1 MLSLDKIKA
10 SLERLIANTPSEGDP
25 DIVREALLSGNI
37 VYVEGEGN
45 AVEGENVAGAFIV
58 TSDKPQTKYELSHT
72 VYGRLRDILFP
83 LPPGILPPLPSLLF
97 IGREESLKDVK
108 ELLGIGVQNPASPHP
123 PTAIIRGWPGVG
135 KTALVGVLARDPD
148 VTKTY
153 PDGVLWASLSQRPS
167 LMSILAQWGR
177 ALGSDELLRV
187 PTPEEAV
194 QKLVVML
201 QHKRMLLVI
210 DEVWD
215 PAHAAILMRAR
226 GSNCGLLITTRLPS
240 VAKALDG
247 TESSIYLLPVL
258 NDEDALTLMRA
269 LAPSVVE
276 QHTDECLELIR
287 ELEYLPL
294 ALHVAARLLRAESKL
309 GLSTLK
315 LIQDIREGA
324 AIVQASAPLDRLE
337 VDTIP
342 TVTALLQKSTDM
354 LSDQTRVFFAYLG
367 VFAPRPA
374 TFDLQALKA
383 IWEVEDPR
391 PIVRELIGR
400 GLLEAAGPG
409 KFQVHAVL
417 IKHALS
423 LLN

>member
-1 MLSLDKIKA
+1 MFSLDKIKA
-10 SLERLIANTPSEGDP
+10 SLERLIANTPREDDP
-25 DIVREALLSGNI
+25 DIVRDALLNGNI

-45 AVEGENVAGAFIV
+45 AVDRENVTGAFIV
-58 TSDKPQTKYELSHT
+58 TSDKPQTKYELSHE
-72 VYGRLRDILFP
+72 VYDRLRDILFP
-83 LPPGILPPLPSLLF
+83 PTLGILPPLPSLLF
-97 IGREESLKDVK
+97 IGREESLKNVK
-108 ELLGIGVQNPASPHP
+108 EILAIGIQDPASTRP
-123 PTAIIRGWPGVG
+123 PIAIIRGWPGVG
-135 KTALVGVLARDPD
+135 KTALIGILARDPD
-148 VTKTY
+148 ITKTY
-153 PDGVLWASLSQRPS
+153 PDGVLWASLSQKPE
-167 LMSILAQWGR
+167 LISILAQWGR
-177 ALGSDELLRV
+177 TLGSDELLRV

-194 QKLVVML
+194 QKLAMLL
-201 QHKRMLLVI
+201 QHKRMLLII
-210 DEVWD
+210 DDVWD
-215 PAHAAILMRAR
+215 PAHATILMRAR

-240 VAKALDG
+240 VAEALDRTG
-247 TESSIYLLPVL
+247 SSIYLLPVL
-258 NDEDALTLMRA
+258 NDKDALTLMHA

-294 ALHVAARLLRAESKL
+294 ALHVAARLLRSESNL

-337 VDTIP
+337 GETIP

-383 IWEVEDPR
+383 VWEVEDPR

-400 GLLEAAGPG
+400 GLLEVAGSG
-409 KFQVHAVL
+409 KFQVHALL